1 MITIWLLITLAVL
14 ILTIIFFFRFKT
26 WKPLMLETEIDSR
39 VNVPDH
45 KLMVGMEGKTI
56 SRLAPAGKAVFNDIT
71 EEVFS
76 QQDFIDE
83 NQQIIITK
91 IENNKIIVKLKK

>member
-1 MITIWLLITLAVL
+1 
-14 ILTIIFFFRFKT
+14 
-26 WKPLMLETEIDSR
+26 MLETEIDSK
-39 VNVPDH
+39 VNIPD
-45 KLMVGMEGKTI
+45 LNLTVGMEGKTI
-56 SRLAPAGKAVFNDIT
+56 SRLAPAGKAIFETVT

-91 IENNKIIVKLKK
+91 IENNKIIVKLRQ